1 MGPTDLPIQ
10 EIIPDIKDKLNLHTT
25 LILQAPPG
33 AGKSTVLPLALYK
46 EPWLKG
52 KKILMLEPRKLAARA
67 VASRMAQHLDEEIGK
82 TVGYRVRFDNKVSK
96 DTKIEVLTEGI
107 LTRMIQQD
115 NSLENVGLVIFDE
128 FHERSLH
135 ADLALALCREVQTVL
150 REDLRILIMSA
161 TLNGDQL
168 SSLLDNAPILSSS
181 GRQHP
186 VTVNYIPPDN
196 DLSISQQASKAIKKI
211 LSIHDDGDI
220 LVFLPGTGE
229 ILKTS
234 DSLSEDLRGIKIL
247 PLYGDLPLSKQ
258 QEALSPDP
266 NGYRKII
273 LATSIAETSLTIEG
287 IKIVVDS
294 GFSRAPKF
302 DPKTGLTK
310 LETIPVTKDAADQR
324 AGRAG
329 RLGPGIC
336 YRLWAQPSHQYLQ
349 DQRTPEILEADLS
362 PTMLELINWG
372 ARDINS
378 LSFLTAPPQGS
389 VKQAKELLKNIDA
402 IDDQEKITERGKEII
417 KLPTHPRIA
426 HLLIE
431 GKHKGLLSLAS
442 DLAAILEERDPLRK
456 EAGSNMVIRIEA
468 LRRWRNKDYTDAE
481 KNILERIERIAASW
495 RKTFNIPADNS
506 VISAS
511 SVGELIADAY
521 PERIAIKK
529 DAANNSY
536 RLANG
541 RSARLGEYDPLNTE
555 HWLAIAHLD
564 AGMGEGKIFLAAPV
578 NPDDLD
584 HLKKSKRAL
593 GWDKNKG
600 IIIAR
605 NEIKIGEIIVNSSPL
620 KNIPDEE
627 LSEMLSSVIKSEG
640 KDLLP
645 WSEETDE
652 LMARLMSL
660 HLWRTTEPWPEI
672 SRKFITDNAEEW
684 VAPYLQNL
692 RKKEDF
698 RKLDING
705 IISGIVPWDLYQKLD
720 QLAPTH
726 IKVPSGSLIK
736 LQYKEDGAPPVLA
749 VRLQEVFGLLDS
761 PAVNEGRNKVILHLL
776 SPGYKPVQITQ
787 DLKSFWQNTYQ
798 EVRKEL
804 RMRYPKHHWPEDPW
818 TAEAVRGVK
827 RREQK

>member
-1 MGPTDLPIQ
+1 MSLTDLPIQ
-10 EIIPDIKDKLNLHTT
+10 EIIPDIKDKLNLFPT

-33 AGKSTVLPLALYK
+33 AGKSTVLPLALYN

-67 VASRMAQHLDEEIGK
+67 VASRMAQHLDEEVGK

-96 DTKIEVLTEGI
+96 DTRIEVLTEGI

-115 NSLENVGLVIFDE
+115 NALDNVGLVIFDE

-161 TLNGDQL
+161 TLNSDQL

-186 VTVNYIPPDN
+186 VTVNYLSPDN
-196 DLSISQQASKAIKKI
+196 DLSIPQQIAKAVRKVV
-211 LSIHDDGDI
+211 SMHDDGDI

-229 ILKTS
+229 ILKTL
-234 DSLSEDLRGIKIL
+234 DLLSEDQRGIRIL
-247 PLYGDLPLSKQ
+247 PLYGDLPLQKQ

-266 NGYRKII
+266 SGYRKII

-378 LSFLTAPPQGS
+378 LSFLTPPPQGA

-402 IDDQEKITERGKEII
+402 IDEQEKITERGKEII

-431 GKHKGLLSLAS
+431 GKHKGMLSLAT

-468 LRRWRNKDYTDAE
+468 LRRWRNKAYTDAE
-481 KNILERIERIAASW
+481 KNVLERIERIASSW
-495 RKTFNIPADNS
+495 RKTFNINIDNS
-506 VISAS
+506 AVEAV

-541 RSARLGEYDPLNTE
+541 RSARLGEFDPLNVE
-555 HWLAIAHLD
+555 NWLAIAHLD
-564 AGMGEGKIFLAAPV
+564 AGIGEGKIFLAAPV
-578 NPDDLD
+578 NPDNLD

-600 IIIAR
+600 ILIAR
-605 NEIKIGEIIVNSSPL
+605 NEIKIGEIIVSSSPL
-620 KNIPDEE
+620 KNIPEDE
-627 LSEMLSSVIKSEG
+627 LSQMLSSVIKSEG
-640 KDLLP
+640 KDLLL

-652 LMARLMSL
+652 LTARLMSL
-660 HLWRTTEPWPEI
+660 HLWRTTEPWPEMN
-672 SRKFITDNAEEW
+672 RRYITDNAEEW

-698 RKLDING
+698 KKLDIKG
-705 IISGIVPWDLYQKLD
+705 IISGIVPWDLFQRLD
-720 QLAPTH
+720 HLAPTH

-736 LQYKEDGAPPVLA
+736 LQYKEDGAPPILA

-827 RREQK
+827 KREQK